1 MSEIVLYGAAL
12 SGHSHRVQALL
23 TLLGLPFRL
32 VETDGVARKTP
43 EFLAM
48 NALGQIPVL
57 TDGDLVLADS
67 SAILVYLCKRYD
79 DAGTWYPED
88 PVGAARVQRW
98 LALAAGELRYGAAN
112 ARAMIRWNRPGDL
125 EGARQIAA
133 RLFALMDVYL
143 AARPFLAAEYPTI
156 ADLACYAYTARAP
169 EGGISLEPYPH
180 LRAWLARVEA
190 IPEFPAMPALPAS
203 AA

>member
-12 SGHSHRVQALL
+12 SGHSHRVSALL
-23 TLLGLPFRL
+23 TLLGLPFRM
-32 VETDGVARKTP
+32 VETDGMARKTE
-43 EFLAM
+43 EFLRM

-57 TDGDLVLADS
+57 VDGDLVLADS
-67 SAILVYLCKRYD
+67 AAILVYLAKRYD

-98 LALAAGELRYGAAN
+98 LALAAGELRYGAAS
-112 ARAMIRWNRPGDL
+112 ARAMLRWSRPGDL
-125 EGARQIAA
+125 EGAQQIAA
-133 RLFALMDVYL
+133 RLFTLMDGHL
-143 AARPFLAAEYPTI
+143 AHRLFLAADYPTI

-169 EGGISLEPYPH
+169 EGDISLAPYGNI
-180 LRAWLARVEA
+180 RSWLSRVEA
-190 IPEFPAMPALPAS
+190 IPEFPPMPTLAS

>member
-1 MSEIVLYGAAL
+1 MSEIHLYGAAL

-43 EFLAM
+43 EFLRM

-57 TDGDLVLADS
+57 VDGDVVLADS
-67 SAILVYLCKRYD
+67 AAILVYLAKRYD

-98 LALAAGELRYGAAN
+98 LALAAGELRFGAAN
-112 ARAMIRWNRPGDL
+112 ARAMIRWSRPGDL
-125 EGARQIAA
+125 EGAQQIAA
-133 RLFALMDVYL
+133 RLFTLMEGHL
-143 AARPFLAAEYPTI
+143 AGRTWLAAEYPTI

-169 EGGISLEPYPH
+169 EGRISLEPYPN
-180 LRAWLARVEA
+180 LRAWLARVEG
-190 IPEFPAMPALPAS
+190 IPELPPMPALPVSAS
-203 AA
+203 